1 MNYADFLAL
10 KAKQVPA
17 IGIQVED
24 SDIHESLFQFQ
35 RDLVRW
41 ALRKGRCAIFA
52 DTGLGK
58 TRMQVEWARLMGGV
72 GLILAPLAVCP
83 QTIREAKELGVDL
96 TYLHEGEIIGEG
108 LYITNYE
115 RASRVDPSV
124 LQSVVLDESSILK
137 NVDGKTRRFLTEH
150 FADVPYRLA
159 CTATPAPNDTAELTN
174 HAEWIGA
181 STRVDMLAAYFVHD
195 DTGWRLKGHA
205 QDAMWKW
212 VSSWAAAVRTPKDL
226 GYSDARYHLPGLEII
241 PHYINIELAQ
251 EGRLFA
257 TDLGGVGGRSQIRRA
272 TLDARVHKA
281 AELVEE
287 EPEEPWILWCGL
299 NDESDAL
306 AKLIPGSV
314 NVQGSMSPE
323 AKADAALRFV
333 DGDVRVLISKP
344 SILGFGM
351 NFQHC
356 ARMAFVGLSDSYES
370 YYQCIRRSYRFGQT
384 RKVYAHVVLSE
395 LEAQIAQNVARKE
408 ATAHA
413 GMDQLVGYTYQEIE
427 GTK

>member
-1 MNYADFLAL
+1 
-10 KAKQVPA
+10 
-17 IGIQVED
+17 
-24 SDIHESLFQFQ
+24 
-35 RDLVRW
+35 
-41 ALRKGRCAIFA
+41 
-52 DTGLGK
+52 
-58 TRMQVEWARLMGGV
+58 
-72 GLILAPLAVCP
+72 
-83 QTIREAKELGVDL
+83 
-96 TYLHEGEIIGEG
+96 
-108 LYITNYE
+108 
-115 RASRVDPSV
+115 
-124 LQSVVLDESSILK
+124 
-137 NVDGKTRRFLTEH
+137 
-150 FADVPYRLA
+150 
-159 CTATPAPNDTAELTN
+159 
-174 HAEWIGA
+174 
-181 STRVDMLAAYFVHD
+181 MLAAYFVHD

-205 QDAMWKW
+205 RDAMWKW

-257 TDLGGVGGRSQIRRA
+257 TDLGGVGGRSQIRPA
-272 TLDARVHKA
+272 TLDARVRKA

-287 EPEEPWILWCGL
+287 ESEEPWILWCGL

-333 DGDVRVLISKP
+333 EGDVRVLISKP

>member
-1 MNYADFLAL
+1 VNYADFLAL

-41 ALRKGRCAIFA
+41 ALGKGRCAIFA

-58 TRMQVEWARLMGGV
+58 TRMQIEWARLMGGV

-83 QTIREAKELGVDL
+83 QTVREAKELGVDL

-137 NVDGKTRRFLTEH
+137 NVDGKTRRFLTDH

-174 HAEWIGA
+174 HAEWVGA

-205 QDAMWKW
+205 RDAMWKW

-272 TLDARVHKA
+272 TLDARVRKA

-287 EPEEPWILWCGL
+287 ESEEPWILWCGL

-333 DGDVRVLISKP
+333 EGDVRVLISKP

>member
-1 MNYADFLAL
+1 
-10 KAKQVPA
+10 
-17 IGIQVED
+17 
-24 SDIHESLFQFQ
+24 
-35 RDLVRW
+35 
-41 ALRKGRCAIFA
+41 
-52 DTGLGK
+52 
-58 TRMQVEWARLMGGV
+58 MQIEWARLMGGV

-96 TYLHEGEIIGEG
+96 TYLHEGEIIGDG

-137 NVDGKTRRFLTEH
+137 NVDGKTRRFLTDH

-174 HAEWIGA
+174 HAEWLGA

-195 DTGWRLKGHA
+195 DNGWRLKGHA
-205 QDAMWKW
+205 RDAMWKW
-212 VSSWAAAVRTPKDL
+212 VSSWAAAVRTPRDL

-241 PHYINIELAQ
+241 PHYINVELMQ

-272 TLDARVHKA
+272 TLDARVRKA

-323 AKADAALRFV
+323 AKSDAALRFV

-413 GMDQLVGYTYQEIE
+413 GMNQLVGYTYQEIE

>member
-1 MNYADFLAL
+1 VSYADFLAL
-10 KAKQVPA
+10 KAKSVPA
-17 IGIQVED
+17 IGVQVED

-41 ALRKGRCAIFA
+41 ALIKGRCAIFA

-58 TRMQVEWARLMGGV
+58 TRMQIEWARLMGGV

-96 TYLHEGEIIGEG
+96 TYLHEGEIIGDG

-137 NVDGKTRRFLTEH
+137 NVDGKTRRFLTDH

-174 HAEWIGA
+174 HAEWLGA

-195 DTGWRLKGHA
+195 DNGWRLKGHA
-205 QDAMWKW
+205 RDAMWKW
-212 VSSWAAAVRTPKDL
+212 VSSWAAAVRTPRDL

-241 PHYINIELAQ
+241 PHYINVELMQ

-272 TLDARVHKA
+272 TLDARVRKA

-323 AKADAALRFV
+323 AKSDAALRFV

-413 GMDQLVGYTYQEIE
+413 GMNQLVGYTYQEIE

>member
-41 ALRKGRCAIFA
+41 ALGKGRCAIFA

-58 TRMQVEWARLMGGV
+58 TRMQIEWARLMGGV

-83 QTIREAKELGVDL
+83 QTVREAKELGVDL

-137 NVDGKTRRFLTEH
+137 NVDGKTRRFLTDH

-174 HAEWIGA
+174 HAEWVGA

-205 QDAMWKW
+205 RDAMWKW

-272 TLDARVHKA
+272 TLDARVRKA

-287 EPEEPWILWCGL
+287 ESEEPWILWCGL

-333 DGDVRVLISKP
+333 EGDVRVLISKP